1 MIKGVCTHH
10 SPVKFSKAYLTQ
22 SLAQISIP
30 HFKDISIL
38 AYWASEF
45 IPFIGHCHPLAL
57 FFTKNQRETHHWC
70 GVSRSN
76 LLSNTSQMI
85 NFDYTWCCRLIWWF
99 FNLLLL
105 LNDFCIIAIKIF
117 LCLESV
123 YRHNIKAIKNLSSKA
138 HFI

>member
-1 MIKGVCTHH
+1 MYTSFTCKVFKSLYDTVSSTIQHPTLQRH
-10 SPVKFSKAYLTQ
+10 FYL
-22 SLAQISIP
+22 SLLSFWIYTLHWSLPPA
-30 HFKDISIL
+30 
-38 AYWASEF
+38 
-45 IPFIGHCHPLAL
+45 GT

-123 YRHNIKAIKNLSSKA
+123 YRHNIKAIKNLSSKGL
-138 HFI
+138 FI